1 MSNLPMNPG
10 RSATESALHLV
21 SFRVAT
27 EEFGIDILKVQEI
40 IRMVPITTMP
50 NAPDFVEGVINLRG
64 QIIPVIDF
72 RRKFG
77 VYDGTA
83 VNDTSRRIV
92 VVSLSS
98 TTIGLIVDSVSQV
111 LKLQEN
117 DVSPA
122 PEAAKGFD
130 GDTIVGVG
138 RLGDR
143 LMILLDLEQ
152 MFRKED
158 QYLQ

>member
-1 MSNLPMNPG
+1 MAG
-10 RSATESALHLV
+10 KALHLV
-21 SFRVAT
+21 GFTVAS

-50 NAPDFVEGVINLRG
+50 NAPGFVEGVINLRG

-72 RRKFG
+72 RKKFG
-77 VYDGTA
+77 LFDGA
-83 VNDTSRRIV
+83 SINDTSRRIV

-111 LKLQEN
+111 LKLQES

-122 PEAAKGFD
+122 PDAAKGFD
-130 GDTIVGVG
+130 GDAIVGVG
-138 RLGDR
+138 RLGER